1 MRIHLLGTG
10 TPTPSLRRMC
20 SGYVVRAGGSTIV
33 FDHGFG
39 AHHRLLELGIAPT
52 EVSHAFVSHHH
63 YDHMGDLARLVLTR
77 WDQGAAR
84 IPELLVYGPPPL
96 ARIGERLWG
105 EDGAFGPDIISRTRN
120 EVSLDVYR
128 ARGGTGERPPPR
140 PVVRELAPNE
150 TVEGEGWAVR
160 SAGVAH
166 FGPHLVSYGY
176 RLDCAQGSFVYS
188 GDTGPC
194 AAMERLAQDCDVLVH
209 MCHYLSGTSPSKA
222 FAQSVTGHM
231 ELAQLAEKAR
241 VRTLV
246 ITHVTEQMDR
256 PGVRERVVA
265 EMSRAYRGNIV
276 FGEDLMEIPVAGPAP
291 AALR

>member
-10 TPTPSLRRMC
+10 TPTPSLARMC
-20 SGYVVRAGGSTIV
+20 SGYVVRVAGATIV

-52 EVSHAFVSHHH
+52 QVTHAFISHHH

-77 WDQGAAR
+77 WDQGAGK
-84 IPELLVYGPPPL
+84 IPELSLYGPPPL

-105 EDGAFGPDIISRTRN
+105 EDGAFGPDVISRTKN
-120 EVSLDVYR
+120 QASLDVYR
-128 ARGGTGERPPPR
+128 ARGGAGERSPPR
-140 PVVRELAPNE
+140 PDIHEMAPNE
-150 TVEGEGWAVR
+150 VVQGEGWSVT

-176 RLDCAQGSFVYS
+176 RLDSAAGSFVYS

-194 AAMERLAQDCDVLVH
+194 ASMVKLAQDCDVLVH
-209 MCHYLSGTSPSKA
+209 MCHYLSGTAPSKS
-222 FAQSVTGHM
+222 FAQSVMGHM
-231 ELAQLAEKAR
+231 ELAELAASAR
-241 VRTLV
+241 VKTLV
-246 ITHVTEQMDR
+246 ITHVTEQFDR
-256 PGVRERVVA
+256 PGVRERVIA
-265 EMSRAYRGNIV
+265 DMSRVYPGSLV
-276 FGEDLMEIPVAGPAP
+276 FGEDLLEVPVTSPAP